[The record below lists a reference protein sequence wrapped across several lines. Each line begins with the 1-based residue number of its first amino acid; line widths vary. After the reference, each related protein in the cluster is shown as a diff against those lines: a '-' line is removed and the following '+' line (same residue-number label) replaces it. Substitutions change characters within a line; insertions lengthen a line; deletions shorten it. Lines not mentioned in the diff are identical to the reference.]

1 MEVYMTTLSSAM
13 PRGIFIVKDRI
24 SALTHFLGF
33 LISLV
38 LLPLFLVAAGQ
49 KTGNL
54 AEMVSLAVFFGSMT
68 LLYGASAAY
77 HAFNVSPRINLWL
90 KRLDHASIFLLIA
103 GSYTP
108 VCVLA
113 LPRPLGR
120 LILAVVWAAA
130 AAGIL
135 FKLFYVTCPR
145 WVSSL
150 LYIAMGWVCV
160 FVLPTLW
167 QTLGAKFYLL
177 AAEGFFYTLGG
188 VIYAWRKPLFP
199 NEAETGFG
207 NHEFFHLLVLAGSL
221 CHVILLATLI

>member
-1 MEVYMTTLSSAM
+1 MTNLPAM

-33 LISLV
+33 LVSLV

-49 KTGNL
+49 KAENL
-54 AEMVSLAVFFGSMT
+54 AEMISLAVCIGSMI

-77 HAFNVSPRINLWL
+77 HAFNVSPRVNLWL

-108 VCVLA
+108 VCVLV
-113 LPRPLGR
+113 LPWSEGR
-120 LILAVVWAAA
+120 LILAVIWSAA

-135 FKLFYVTCPR
+135 FKLFFVTCPR

-150 LYIAMGWVCV
+150 LYLAMGWVCI
-160 FVLPTLW
+160 FVLPVLW
-167 QTLGAKFYLL
+167 QKLGAWFYLL

-188 VIYAWRKPLFP
+188 VLYAWRRPLFP
-199 NEAETGFG
+199 REAETGFG
-207 NHEFFHLLVLAGSL
+207 NHELFHLLVLAGSL
-221 CHVILLATLI
+221 CHVILLAVLL